1 MPDPDVL
8 TNPDGRKIVVWVNG
22 QQWIS
27 PARST
32 VRWHSG
38 MHPER
43 SPLE

>member
-8 TNPDGRKIVVWVNG
+8 TNPDGRKIVAWGNG
-22 QQWIS
+22 EQWIH

-32 VRWHSG
+32 VRWHSD

-43 SPLE
+43 SQLE